1 MFVKTKAARRPLWAF
16 AGPLWLLAHAAAG
29 AQQAIP
35 APNPTSTAGAAALIG
50 ATPRPDPANPM
61 AAVPPAVYLSPL
73 RAYQGFVAPP
83 LAPWRDSNEQ
93 VHQRGGWRAYAREGQ
108 AHGQVQGQPQGQA
121 ASRPDTTPA
130 AAAPAAPPAPT
141 ASQPAPGHHAGHP
154 TK

>member
-35 APNPTSTAGAAALIG
+35 APNPTPTAGAAALIG
-50 ATPRPDPANPM
+50 ATPRQDPADPK
-61 AAVPPAVYLSPL
+61 AAVPQAVYLSPL

-93 VHQRGGWRAYAREGQ
+93 VRQRGGWRAYAREGQ
-108 AHGQVQGQPQGQA
+108 ADGQAPGQA
-121 ASRPDTTPA
+121 ASSPA
-130 AAAPAAPPAPT
+130 TAPAPAAPPAPT
-141 ASQPAPGHHAGHP
+141 ASPPAPGHHAGHP